1 MGLTTTV
8 SKWGTSLG
16 VRLPSTCARV
26 LGLKAGD
33 QVEIALAGNALVLK
47 AAARSP
53 SIAELYASWD
63 GQPYELGR
71 EDRQWLDVPPTGNEA
86 W

>member
-16 VRLPSTCARV
+16 VRLPSSFAKV

-33 QVEIALAGNALVLK
+33 EVEIVLAGNALMLK
-47 AAARSP
+47 AASRAP
-53 SIAELYASWD
+53 TMAELYASWD
-63 GQPYELGR
+63 GRPYKLGR
-71 EDRQWLDVPPTGNEA
+71 EDRQWLNGAPTGNEA

>member
-16 VRLPSTCARV
+16 VRLPSSFAKV

-33 QVEIALAGNALVLK
+33 EVEIALTGNALVLR
-47 AAARSP
+47 AASRVP
-53 SIAELYASWD
+53 TIAELYASWD

-71 EDRQWLDVPPTGNEA
+71 EDRQWLTAAPEGNEA